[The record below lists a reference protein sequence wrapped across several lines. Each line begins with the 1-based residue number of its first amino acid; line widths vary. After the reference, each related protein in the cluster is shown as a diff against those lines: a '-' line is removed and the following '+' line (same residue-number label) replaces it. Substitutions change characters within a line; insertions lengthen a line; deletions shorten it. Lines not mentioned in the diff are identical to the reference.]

1 MIKKT
6 IFCLLALSFAFVQ
19 QNVAQ
24 QKTGQLTVLDYNSM
38 HGFTTDSSSRTEY
51 VNWVKQLAPDVVMYQ
66 EMIDFPKA
74 ELEQF
79 AKQYGHTFMAVM
91 SKETGYDV
99 THPIVITS
107 KYPMEEVEMKNEGM
121 WHGYVCAKIKGVYCI
136 ATHLAPFT
144 LKDRQKDIETI
155 LAKVRSLPKNAM
167 VLIGGDF
174 NSLARFDSA
183 QYGDNLLKGMLKLE
197 GRLEPKSGTPIVKNK
212 TIYRNNLNN
221 GQIDYSVTDKMMEA
235 NFVDAYFFLH
245 KTFKNSVPVKS
256 QMKKNSILRRTD
268 YVWLN
273 KNLSGKLVAADI
285 IHDSTTDVIS
295 DHYPILVKFKLK

>member
-6 IFCLLALSFAFVQ
+6 IFGLLALCLAFVQ

-24 QKTGQLTVLDYNSM
+24 QKKAEFTVLDYNSM
-38 HGFTTDSSSRTEY
+38 HGFTADSSSRTKFIS
-51 VNWVKQLAPDVVMYQ
+51 WVKQQAPDVAMYQ

-74 ELEQF
+74 EVAAF
-79 AKQYGHTFMAVM
+79 AKQYGHAFIAVM

-107 KYPMEEVEMKNEGM
+107 KYPMEEVEMKNDGM
-121 WHGYVCAKIKGVYCI
+121 WHGYVCVKIKGVYCI

-144 LKDRQKDIETI
+144 LKDRQKDVETV
-155 LAKVRSLPKNAM
+155 LDRVRSLPKNAM
-167 VLIGGDF
+167 VLVGGDF

-183 QYGDNLLKGMLKLE
+183 QYGDKLLQSMLKLE
-197 GRLEPKSGTPIVKNK
+197 GRLEPKSGTPIVKNR

-235 NFVDAYFFLH
+235 GFVDAYFQLH

-273 KNLSGKLVAADI
+273 KNLSGKLAVADI
-285 IHDSTTDVIS
+285 IQDSATDVIS